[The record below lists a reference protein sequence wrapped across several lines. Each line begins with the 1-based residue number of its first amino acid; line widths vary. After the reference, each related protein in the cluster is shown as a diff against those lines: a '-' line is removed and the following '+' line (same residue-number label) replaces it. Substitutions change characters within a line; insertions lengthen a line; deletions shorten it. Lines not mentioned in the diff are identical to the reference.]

1 MRRLRIVLNA
11 PILLLGMASYASGQ
25 QPDPASRLPLDPQV
39 RAGRLDNGLQYM
51 VRRNTRPEQ
60 RAELML
66 AVNVGSVLEDDD
78 QRGLAHFVEHMAFNG
93 TRNFEKQELVNYL
106 ESIGMRFGADLN
118 AYTGFDETVYML
130 TVPTDTG
137 TALERGIQIL
147 EEWAHNVVFDST
159 EVDKER
165 GVVIEEWRLGQGA
178 GARMRDQ
185 VFPVLF
191 RGSRYAERLPIGTRE
206 SLESFSR
213 DRLVQYYRD
222 WYRPDLMAVIAVGDF
237 DAATVETLIRDRF
250 STLTSP
256 AGARPRTVYPI
267 PDHDQ
272 PLVVVATDAEAT
284 STSVDVYFK
293 QPVGEKGSH
302 GAYRRSIIENLYNGM
317 FNARFGEVARRADPP
332 FIGAGS
338 SAGSLV
344 RTRGSYSLG
353 AAVPEDGVVRGLE
366 AILTEGRRVARHGFT
381 ATELEREKRDLLR
394 YYETAYAE
402 RDKTE
407 SSTYANEY
415 IRHFLENEAVPGIAV
430 EYDLA
435 KSYVPGITLE
445 EVNALAGE
453 WMGEPNRVVVVQTP
467 RKEGVAIPTEP
478 EILGVFAAV
487 EQKEITPWQDIV
499 ADDELVAAPP
509 APATVVSER
518 HIEAIGVTEWI
529 LSNGARVLL
538 KPTDFKDDEIL
549 FRAISPGGL
558 SLVSDAD
565 YISAGVAST
574 LVGTSGLGEHDATT
588 LQKALAG
595 KAARLSTAMD
605 DLSEGLAG
613 AASPADLET
622 MLQLAYLHFTS
633 PRQDSVAIASLLTR
647 LRAFLQN
654 SAAAPEA
661 AFSDTLSVTLAQYH
675 PRARP
680 VSVRS
685 IDEIDP
691 DRAFAIY
698 RDRMSDAADF
708 TFTFVGSFEPQT
720 IRPLILQWIG
730 GLPATNRTEQWR
742 DNGIRPPDG
751 RVEKVVRK
759 GVEPKSQ
766 TAIVFNG
773 PFEYSRA
780 NAHVLRSLIDVLDMR
795 LRDQLR
801 EELGGTYSVNVGQ
814 SAARDPYPHYGVSI
828 IFGSAPERADSL
840 ATVVFAEIER
850 LGSTGPDDET
860 LQKVREA
867 QRRSFETDAR
877 QNNWWVAHITAAVR
891 LGLEPD
897 GMANLPALI
906 DGITAEQIAE
916 AARLYLPRD
925 RYVKVVL
932 LPETTTPDQESGQ
945 RPGPQQAKEQATQ
958 QEMAARAQAGA
969 QAEEHSRPNEPHRHI
984 RIRHPHSARTLQAP
998 ATMPWISQASAAGG

>member
-1 MRRLRIVLNA
+1 VVFRVRSGPGGAWTVTHPPSFWTAARKLIMRHVRSALLA
-11 PILLLGMASYASGQ
+11 PLLVAGFATATFAQQADLSAS
-25 QPDPASRLPLDPQV
+25 LPLDPQV
-39 RAGRLDNGLQYM
+39 RAGRLDNGIRYLI
-51 VRRNTRPEQ
+51 RRNTRPEQ

-66 AVNVGSVLEDDD
+66 TVNVGSVLEDDD

-93 TRNFEKQELVNYL
+93 TRNFEKQELVSYL

-137 TALERGIQIL
+137 TALQTGIQIL
-147 EEWAHNVVFDST
+147 EEWAHNVSFDPA
-159 EVDKER
+159 EIDKER
-165 GVVIEEWRLGQGA
+165 GVVVEEWRLGQGA

-191 RGSRYAERLPIGTRE
+191 QNSRYAERLPIGTRE
-206 SLESFSR
+206 SLETFTH
-213 DRLVQYYRD
+213 DRLIRYYRD
-222 WYRPDLMAVIAVGDF
+222 WYRPELMSVIAVGDF
-237 DAATVETLIRDRF
+237 DPAAVEAMIRERF
-250 STLTSP
+250 STLTAP
-256 AGARPRTVYPI
+256 AEARPRTVYPV

-272 PLVVVATDAEAT
+272 PMVVIATDPEAT

-293 QPVGEKGSH
+293 QPVGEKGTY

-317 FNARFGEVARRADPP
+317 LNARFSEIARRADPP

-338 SAGSLV
+338 SVGGLV
-344 RTRGSYSLG
+344 RTRASYSLG
-353 AAVPEDGVVRGLE
+353 AGVPEGGVITGLD
-366 AILTEGRRVARHGFT
+366 AILTEGLRVARHGFT
-381 ATELEREKRDLLR
+381 DTELEREKRDLLR
-394 YYETAYAE
+394 FYETAYAE

-415 IRHFLENEAVPGIAV
+415 VRHVLEDESVPGIAL
-430 EYDLA
+430 EFDLV
-435 KSYVPGITLE
+435 KRYMPDITLE
-445 EVNALAGE
+445 QVNALAST
-453 WMGEPNRVVVVQTP
+453 WMSEQNRVVVVQTP
-467 RKEGVAIPTEP
+467 RKEGVALPTGQ
-478 EILGVFAAV
+478 EILGVFATVA
-487 EQKEITPWQDIV
+487 QKEITPWVDIV
-499 ADDELVAAPP
+499 ADDELVASPP
-509 APATVVSER
+509 PPATVVSER
-518 HIEAIGVTEWI
+518 SIDAIGVTEWT

-549 FRAISPGGL
+549 FRAWSPGGL
-558 SLVSDAD
+558 SLVSDAE
-565 YISAGVAST
+565 YISASVAST

-595 KAARLSTAMD
+595 KAVRVQPAMD

-622 MLQLAYLHFTS
+622 MLQLVYLHFTAT
-633 PRQDSVAIASLLTR
+633 RQDSVAVASLLTR

-680 VSVRS
+680 VSVAS

-691 DRAFAIY
+691 DRAFEIY
-698 RDRMSDAADF
+698 RDRISDASDF
-708 TFTFVGSFEPQT
+708 TFTFVGSFQPDS

-730 GLPATNRTEQWR
+730 GLPATNRTESWR
-742 DNGIRPPDG
+742 DNGIRPPAG
-751 RVEKVVRK
+751 RVEKIVRK

-780 NAHVLRSLIDVLDMR
+780 NAHVLRSLIEVLDMR

-801 EELGGTYSVNVGQ
+801 EELGGTYGVNIGQ
-814 SAARDPYPHYGVSI
+814 SATRDPYPHYGISI
-828 IFGSAPERADSL
+828 VFGSAPERADSL
-840 ATVVFAEIER
+840 STVVFAEIEKLR
-850 LGSTGPDDET
+850 TAGVDAET
-860 LQKVREA
+860 LQKVKEA

-891 LGLEPD
+891 LGMEPD

-906 DGITAEQIAE
+906 DGLTSDQIAE
-916 AARLYLPRD
+916 AARLYLTPEQ
-925 RYVKVVL
+925 YVKVVL
-932 LPETTTPDQESGQ
+932 LPENNRDTGHAG
-945 RPGPQQAKEQATQ
+945 PGTG
-958 QEMAARAQAGA
+958 R
-969 QAEEHSRPNEPHRHI
+969 
-984 RIRHPHSARTLQAP
+984 
-998 ATMPWISQASAAGG
+998 